1 METKWRH
8 LRDMLET
15 NWKQIRRL
23 NMETKVERTME
34 INWDYMETKSSLLR
48 GKMKTLLNH
57 NGDKL
62 GDKMATPF
70 RQNENKIEAKQETTL
85 DKKATQS

>member
-1 METKWRH
+1 
-8 LRDMLET
+8 
-15 NWKQIRRL
+15 
-23 NMETKVERTME
+23 
-34 INWDYMETKSSLLR
+34 METKSSLLR

-70 RQNENKIEAKQETTL
+70 RQNEDNIEAKQETTL